1 MVTTCMHT
9 LSTGVELEC
18 RTSGEPGQPLLLF
31 LHGFPEGAFIWDGLL
46 EQFGSRYRCVAPNLR
61 GYGRSSQPT
70 AISDYRAK
78 YLVEDLATL
87 IALESPAKRAACV
100 IAHDWGG
107 AVAWGLANRY
117 PQQLERLL
125 ILNSPHPGS
134 FLRELQ
140 SNPVQQSASQYM
152 HFLRRPD
159 APELLAENGWQRML
173 GFFQNPDG
181 SMPAWLTPERQQQY
195 REHWDLGVHGA
206 CMFYAASPL
215 VPPRP
220 GGSADEL
227 QDIREL
233 SLPDEM
239 LHIPV
244 PVRILWG
251 DSDLALQ
258 PALLHGLEQWV
269 PQLEIEHLQG
279 CSHWVV
285 HERPEAVQRALAK
298 FLLAP
303 VRS

>member
-1 MVTTCMHT
+1 
-9 LSTGVELEC
+9 
-18 RTSGEPGQPLLLF
+18 
-31 LHGFPEGAFIWDGLL
+31 
-46 EQFGSRYRCVAPNLR
+46 
-61 GYGRSSQPT
+61 
-70 AISDYRAK
+70 
-78 YLVEDLATL
+78 
-87 IALESPAKRAACV
+87 V

-181 SMPAWLTPERQQQY
+181 STPAWLTPERKQQY

-269 PQLEIEHLQG
+269 PQLGIEHLQG

-285 HERPEAVQRALAK
+285 HERPEAVQRALTE
-298 FLLAP
+298 FLQTP
-303 VRS
+303 GSS